1 MLTSFLGYVLPWGNM
16 SFWGAMVITNFL
28 STLPYLGVF
37 FLYRIW
43 GGLNVCDIRVYRF
56 FSLHYILPFALA
68 VLRLVHMA
76 LLHESVSRN
85 PLQIKNQDLLSF
97 FPFFWR
103 KDMVGF
109 MVMFFFVL
117 FMVTFYPFVFCDA
130 ANFMEAS
137 FSETPEHIKPEW
149 YFLPFYAILR
159 AFATKSS
166 GVIALVVSVAI
177 LAFFFLFNW
186 RKNILFNLWFGITVI
201 LGVIGGNAVEEP
213 FIRIGKI
220 GSFLYFSILLVFM
233 IC

>member
-28 STLPYLGVF
+28 STLPYLGTF
-37 FLYRIW
+37 LLYRIW
-43 GGLNVCDIRVYRF
+43 GGLNVCEVSVYRF
-56 FSLHYILPFALA
+56 FSLHFILPFALV
-68 VLRLVHMA
+68 VLSLVHMA
-76 LLHESVSRN
+76 LLHERVSRN
-85 PLQIKNQDLLSF
+85 PLQLSNSDFLRF

-103 KDMVGF
+103 KDVVGF
-109 MVMFFFVL
+109 FVIFIFVL
-117 FMVTFYPFVFCDA
+117 GLVTFYPFVFCDA

-166 GVIALVVSVAI
+166 GVIALVVSVVI
-177 LAFFFLFNW
+177 LALFFM
-186 RKNILFNLWFGITVI
+186 FGRANMIVINFWYGIVVI
-201 LGVIGGNAVEEP
+201 LGVIGGKAVEEP
-213 FIRIGKI
+213 FISLGKI
-220 GSFLYFSILLVFM
+220 GTFIYFFVIFFFM